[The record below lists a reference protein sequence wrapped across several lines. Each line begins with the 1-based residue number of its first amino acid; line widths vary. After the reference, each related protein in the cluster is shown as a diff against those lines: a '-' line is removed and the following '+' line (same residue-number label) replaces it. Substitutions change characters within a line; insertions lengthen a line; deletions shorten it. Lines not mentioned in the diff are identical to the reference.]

1 VLAAKRLRK
10 RAALFAALAG
20 VSLVVSGLGVGLNG
34 FIANAETAGVRDEL
48 ASRAGADLSLE
59 ASLALDAQPAEQDA
73 QMRALIAR
81 QLPASMTVTR
91 MVTSKLPVRNS
102 DERPLVLFSIADL
115 ASVATLVDGAWP
127 TSPAEVAVHADAA
140 AALGVHVG
148 SPMQLGPVTVT
159 VAATWR
165 PIDPLAGRWVADP
178 LVANGMDGN
187 DIGPVVIDES
197 VWSELTASP
206 RVRWAITADRTAIGP
221 DDLERIQ
228 TNWES
233 LPDTIRA
240 EDTVFDVSFERRGR
254 LAAVAGEILSRI
266 EALRAVVPVAML
278 TIGAIAL
285 LTVIELAR
293 LLATVRGTENR
304 LFWARGSTAR
314 DLATGVAGE
323 TALVTLPAAA
333 GGVALASGALIAVL
347 GDTDAAARVPEWTW
361 GAPLLV
367 AAVIT
372 AVTAATT
379 WIAGRAL
386 ENRDPSAR
394 STRPRQLVGVGA
406 LVLVVLAAALSTWQL
421 LLYGS
426 PITLSATGHAQI
438 DPVAVASP
446 ALLLVGT
453 VLVALAG
460 LTALAPA
467 IQRRTERA
475 RGILAVLVSRTMLRR
490 LRLTVIP
497 LVLCALVG
505 GQFLIAA
512 SYSATWDSSF
522 TQSRELRTG
531 STLSLSGGRLDEAV
545 IEHASAVP
553 GVTAV
558 APIIVQNT
566 LIGTQQASLVAATP
580 AAVRSLAAQGN
591 GLVDAALI
599 ADAMT
604 AAPVGSPITADLL
617 SFDIT
622 LTGFVEPPVI
632 DALLSDEVG
641 GLHTVRLQ
649 AEQDDAPFTG
659 EAHAGWTLIG
669 FDVDAPDASPAE
681 ELRSIEITG
690 GTIDLVL
697 PWSAF
702 ALGGYT
708 WELQRLGSSP
718 GSSVGFELNTGGVTR
733 IVAGASSEPI
743 VPVVVS
749 QLFADGAGVRVG
761 DTLPIVVDSQQDT
774 VIAQVAAIVP
784 AVPGAEREFAA
795 LIDLATLRR
804 VELRLFT
811 SHPLATQAWV
821 GSANPNATAESLRTQ
836 LPARVIV
843 TSLDNDQARSI
854 LGSAAVALWI
864 GAVGAAVLAV
874 LALVTVVEA
883 QLGSR
888 RGEVML
894 LRTLGVDAATTSRAR
909 RHELGIAAVAGLVVG
924 LIAGTVVTVLTVPAL
939 AGAAVPDRFV
949 GVPTVPSIA
958 LVPLGI
964 GLGAFAVCVI
974 AIVIAYGA
982 AVARQARRASP
993 REEAAE

>member
-254 LAAVAGEILSRI
+254 HAAVAGEILSRI
-266 EALRAVVPVAML
+266 EALRAVVPVALL

-293 LLATVRGTENR
+293 LLTTVRSTENR

-333 GGVALASGALIAVL
+333 SGVALASGALIAVL
-347 GDTDAAARVPEWTW
+347 GDADAAARVPEWTW

-460 LTALAPA
+460 LTGLAPA

-497 LVLCALVG
+497 LVLCALVS

-512 SYSATWDSSF
+512 SYDATWDSSF

-545 IEHASAVP
+545 IEQASAVP
-553 GVTAV
+553 GVSVV
-558 APIIVQNT
+558 APITVQNT
-566 LIGTQQASLVAATP
+566 PIGAEQASLVAAAP
-580 AAVRSLAAQGN
+580 QAVRSLAADGS

-604 AAPVGSPITADLL
+604 AAPVGSPVATGRL
-617 SFDIT
+617 SFDVT
-622 LTGFVEPPVI
+622 LTGFLDPPTI
-632 DALLSDEVG
+632 DALLGDEFG
-641 GLHTVRLQ
+641 GLHTVRLER
-649 AEQDDAPFTG
+649 ATEDAPFTG
-659 EAHAGWTLIG
+659 QASPGWTLIG
-669 FDVDAPDASPAE
+669 FDVDVPEASPREAP
-681 ELRSIEITG
+681 RTIEFTG
-690 GTIDLVL
+690 GTIDPAL

-708 WELQRLGSSP
+708 WELQRTGSWI
-718 GSSVGFELNTGGVTR
+718 GFDLQQAGVTR
-733 IVAGASSEPI
+733 IVAGNSTEPTVPI
-743 VPVVVS
+743 VVS
-749 QLFADGAGVRVG
+749 RLLADRTGVRLG

-784 AVPGAEREFAA
+784 AVPGAQREFAA

-821 GSANPNATAESLRTQ
+821 GSADPNATAEALRTA

-864 GAVGAAVLAV
+864 GAVGAAMLAL

-888 RGEVML
+888 RSEVML

-909 RHELGIAAVAGLVVG
+909 RRELGIAAVTGLVVG

-958 LVPLGI
+958 VVPLGI
-964 GLGAFAVCVI
+964 GLGAVAVCVI
-974 AIVIAYGA
+974 VIVFAYGA